1 MDVTTMSG
9 LELLRAMA
17 DGRVPSASMAQTVP
31 MFDFKVDHGRVT
43 ISARADERHF
53 NPLGGVHGGFAATV
67 LDSATGLAIHS
78 TLNAGVGYGTVDL
91 TLKMLRPV
99 PRNEDLV
106 AEGWVIHTAKSFAV
120 SEARLSTAEGRLL
133 ASAVATCFLKR
144 P

>member
-1 MDVTTMSG
+1 MDVSTMSG

-17 DGRVPSASMAQTVP
+17 DGSVPGASIVQTVP
-31 MFDFKVDHGRVT
+31 MFDIKVDHGRVRL
-43 ISARADERHF
+43 SARADNRHL

-78 TLNAGVGYGTVDL
+78 TLDPGVGYGTVDL

-99 PRNEDLV
+99 PRDEDLV
-106 AEGWVIHTAKSFAV
+106 AEGWVIHGARSFAV

-133 ASAVATCFLKR
+133 ATAVATCFLKR